1 MTNHK
6 TFSVVKKVL
15 FAFAAVCLLA
25 SCQED
30 ELLPVAED
38 VETAAASTTTE
49 PNVSSLTFSG
59 SYTQLAEKVE
69 CSTCTFVVAENSEV
83 VDGARLGLKPGSV
96 ICLNAALKYG
106 DLTFINLE
114 GTEEA
119 PITIGNCK

>member
-15 FAFAAVCLLA
+15 FAFVAVCLLA

-30 ELLPVAED
+30 EMIAVSED
-38 VETAAASTTTE
+38 VETAAASVAE

-59 SYTQLAEKVE
+59 AYTQLAEKVE
-69 CSTCTFVVAENSEV
+69 CNTCTFVVDENSREI
-83 VDGARLGLKPGSV
+83 DGAELGLKPGSV

-106 DLTFINLE
+106 DLTFTNLE

-119 PITIGNCK
+119 PITIGTCQ